1 MHITMSNVKKSYAL
15 GEGKLTI
22 LKGISLSFEK
32 GDYVA
37 IIGASGSGKSTLM
50 HILGCMDQAFDGEYL
65 LDDKPIHRVTSNALA
80 ELRRT
85 KLGFIFQTFNLV
97 AKLTTR
103 ENVALPLIYN
113 RIKKREGIA
122 ERYLEAVGLGHRLD
136 HYPAQLSG
144 GERQR
149 VAIARA
155 LVNDPQII
163 LADEP
168 TGNLDSKSGIQ
179 VMKIIDSLNAQG
191 KTVILVTHDPGIAA
205 HARTVVTMKDGLV
218 ESVRYTKNRLVSDE
232 TDDIIFKGL
241 SPFEC
246 HVEQEG
252 YRPSNPHE
260 EGRSHP

>member
-1 MHITMSNVKKSYAL
+1 MQITMSDVKKSYAL

-22 LKGISLSFEK
+22 LKGISLQFAA

-50 HILGCMDQAFDGEYL
+50 HILGCMDQEFEGAYL
-65 LDDKPIHRVTSNALA
+65 LDGQPVHQISNNTLA
-80 ELRRT
+80 ELRRQ

-113 RIKKREGIA
+113 RIKKRDGIA
-122 ERYLEAVGLGHRLD
+122 EKHLEAVGLGHRLD
-136 HYPAQLSG
+136 HYPAQMSG

-179 VMKIIDSLNAQG
+179 VMNIIDGLNAQG

-218 ESVRYTKNRLVSDE
+218 ESVRYTENRLVSDKTAE
-232 TDDIIFKGL
+232 DSAKGL
-241 SPFEC
+241 QPLGSQLAQASEHPIKT
-246 HVEQEG
+246 
-252 YRPSNPHE
+252 HE
-260 EGRSHP
+260 EGSSHP

>member
-1 MHITMSNVKKSYAL
+1 MHITLSNVKKSYAL

-65 LDDKPIHRVTSNALA
+65 LDDKPVHRITPNPLA

-97 AKLTTR
+97 ATLTTR

-122 ERYLEAVGLGHRLD
+122 ERHLEAVGLGHRLD

-232 TDDIIFKGL
+232 TDDIIPKGL
-241 SPFEC
+241 APFES

>member
-1 MHITMSNVKKSYAL
+1 MQINLSDVKKSYTL
-15 GEGKLTI
+15 DEGRLTI
-22 LKGISLSFEK
+22 LKGISLQFSQ

-50 HILGCMDQAFDGEYL
+50 HILGCMDQEFDGEYR
-65 LDDKPIHRVTSNALA
+65 LDGQPVHQITPNQLA
-80 ELRRT
+80 ELRRQ

-113 RIKKREGIA
+113 RIKHRQGIA
-122 ERYLEAVGLGHRLD
+122 ERHLEAVGLGHRLD
-136 HYPAQLSG
+136 HYPAQMSG

-168 TGNLDSKSGIQ
+168 TGNLDSQSGIQ
-179 VMKIIDSLNAQG
+179 VMAIIDRLNAEG

-218 ESVRYTKNRLVSDE
+218 EKVTYNAPTPQ
-232 TDDIIFKGL
+232 TL
-241 SPFEC
+241 SPRER
-246 HVEQEG
+246 G
-252 YRPSNPHE
+252 
-260 EGRSHP
+260 SHDF

>member
-1 MHITMSNVKKSYAL
+1 MQIRLSNIKKSYAL

-22 LKGISLSFEK
+22 LKGIDLQFSQ

-50 HILGCMDQAFDGEYL
+50 HILGCMDQEFDGEYL
-65 LDDKPIHRVTSNALA
+65 LDGQPVHNITPNKLA
-80 ELRRT
+80 ELRRQ

-97 AKLTTR
+97 PKLTTR

-113 RIKKREGIA
+113 RIKNRQGIA
-122 ERYLEAVGLGHRLD
+122 EGYLEAVGLGHRLD
-136 HYPAQLSG
+136 HYPAQMSG

-179 VMKIIDSLNAQG
+179 VMNIIDGLNAEG

-205 HARTVVTMKDGLV
+205 HARTIVTMKDGLV
-218 ESVRYTKNRLVSDE
+218 ESVRYTGNLLVSDE
-232 TDDIIFKGL
+232 KIAEVSKGL
-241 SPFEC
+241 PPFES
-246 HVEQEG
+246 HLEQEG
-252 YRPSNPHE
+252 ISRT
-260 EGRSHP
+260 

>member
-1 MHITMSNVKKSYAL
+1 MQIRMSNIQKSYAL
-15 GEGKLTI
+15 GEGTLTI
-22 LKGISLSFEK
+22 LKGISLQFAE

-50 HILGCMDQAFDGEYL
+50 HILGCMDQEFEGEYL
-65 LDDKPIHRVTSNALA
+65 LDGQPVHSINNNTLA
-80 ELRRT
+80 ELRRQ

-113 RIKKREGIA
+113 RIKRRDGIA

-136 HYPAQLSG
+136 HYPAQMSG

-179 VMKIIDSLNAQG
+179 VMKIIDGLNAQG

-205 HARTVVTMKDGLV
+205 HARTVVTMKDGLI
-218 ESVRYTKNRLVSDE
+218 ESVQSTGRDLVSDE
-232 TDDIIFKGL
+232 ISKKSDKGL
-241 SPFEC
+241 SPFGSQA
-246 HVEQEG
+246 EQNGETPIP
-252 YRPSNPHE
+252 PSE
-260 EGRSHP
+260 EGVSQL